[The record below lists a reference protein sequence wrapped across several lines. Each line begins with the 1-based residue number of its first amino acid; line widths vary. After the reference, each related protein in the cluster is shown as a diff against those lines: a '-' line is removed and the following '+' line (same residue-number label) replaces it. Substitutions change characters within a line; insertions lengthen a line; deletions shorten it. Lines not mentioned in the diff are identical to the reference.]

1 MAVVPKVK
9 EDKDQKAPL
18 QPELPP
24 VKIMFLGMSKA
35 LPTGE
40 GDMPA
45 HEIEELM
52 SYWIHLGYKIVE
64 GSVNWSEGPNFW
76 QLAVMLVK
84 YD

>member
-1 MAVVPKVK
+1 MAVVPQEKKEAKV
-9 EDKDQKAPL
+9 EPL
-18 QPELPP
+18 QIDLPP
-24 VKIMFLGMSKA
+24 VKIIFLGMSKA

-40 GDMPA
+40 GDMLPQD
-45 HEIEELM
+45 IELIV
-52 SYWIHLGYKIVE
+52 SNWIHKGYKIVE